1 MARLF
6 QRGWVNDMVTSIA
19 FSHGLTAPLH
29 VCIYKYKHIA
39 NVYANRCIYACMC
52 VKAGEQR
59 YLCGYAGVHACL
71 SAPVHAS
78 IVHASAISAD
88 EKKTNPF
95 YTIKG
100 ICNHSFWIN
109 DVNMNMNNLYQLKAM
124 LWTVFSIFSLYD
136 VTIIM
141 SFQAKKYIFQSW
153 WTEGLPQGPE

>member
-1 MARLF
+1 MYMQIDAY
-6 QRGWVNDMVTSIA
+6 M
-19 FSHGLTAPLH
+19 
-29 VCIYKYKHIA
+29 
-39 NVYANRCIYACMC
+39 
-52 VKAGEQR
+52 
-59 YLCGYAGVHACL
+59 HACVSKLESKGIYVGMLVCMLACLHRIMLAL
-71 SAPVHAS
+71 SR
-78 IVHASAISAD
+78 HASAISAD

-141 SFQAKKYIFQSW
+141 SFQAKKDIFQSW

>member
-1 MARLF
+1 MYMQIDAY
-6 QRGWVNDMVTSIA
+6 M
-19 FSHGLTAPLH
+19 
-29 VCIYKYKHIA
+29 
-39 NVYANRCIYACMC
+39 
-52 VKAGEQR
+52 
-59 YLCGYAGVHACL
+59 HACVSKLESKGIYVGMLVCMLACLHRFMLAL
-71 SAPVHAS
+71 SR
-78 IVHASAISAD
+78 HASAISAD

-109 DVNMNMNNLYQLKAM
+109 DVNMNMNNLYQL
-124 LWTVFSIFSLYD
+124 FSIFSLYD